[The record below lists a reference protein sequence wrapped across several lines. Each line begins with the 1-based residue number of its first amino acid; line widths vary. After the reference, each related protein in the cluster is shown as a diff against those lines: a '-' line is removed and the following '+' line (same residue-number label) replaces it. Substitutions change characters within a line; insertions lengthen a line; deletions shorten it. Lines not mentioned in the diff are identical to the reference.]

1 MEGVLL
7 AKRHNATNKDLA
19 VGNEHFK
26 KEIKALTD
34 RQMLPAK
41 TLIPSHGEIREGWV
55 ADLVVLNGELLEGMS
70 ILEYWE
76 VAIALAMKKELLLK
90 LTLMAFENSYKIV
103 REIKTTKVLKIDF

>member
-1 MEGVLL
+1 VIRATVWGKHPTYLFYIPFILSSVFQPRAGNLITQSCLAHMEGVLL

-41 TLIPSHGEIREGWV
+41 TLIPSHGEIREG
-55 ADLVVLNGELLEGMS
+55 
-70 ILEYWE
+70 
-76 VAIALAMKKELLLK
+76 
-90 LTLMAFENSYKIV
+90 
-103 REIKTTKVLKIDF
+103 